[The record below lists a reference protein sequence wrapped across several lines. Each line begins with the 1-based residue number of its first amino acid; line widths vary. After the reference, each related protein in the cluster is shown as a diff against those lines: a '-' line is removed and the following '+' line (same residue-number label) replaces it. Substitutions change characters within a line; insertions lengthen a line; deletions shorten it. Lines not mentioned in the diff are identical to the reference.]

1 MNTVS
6 SVLDRSP
13 WLNRSVDAMWDRSRW
28 RALVFLITSA
38 AAGLLAGI
46 VWLASSPRAQY
57 HVDDSLRARLAE
69 RDYAEVIASDASY
82 TVLMLACGLMLG
94 LLAWAWFHRRG
105 WVVVPVVLVGS
116 TVLGVVAWQTGEM
129 LGGSGLMERV
139 ASASAGDLV
148 QVDLELRSL
157 SALAASP
164 FAAITPVMLLSAFLP
179 EKEEVPQVD
188 APRRRETAR

>member
-69 RDYAEVIASDASY
+69 RDYAEVIAGDASY